1 MHSSPWSPA
10 RTFGLFLAVT
20 LGSGVAD
27 VVAAQSTTRLTTLYA
42 VPVSAEAGPVRLVA
56 HATRAAPLVSG
67 TALIWTEAI
76 VPVADPVVERDAVL
90 PRPAALAEAAVTEI
104 ELGAAAPNPSRDRAR
119 VPYALPEAGRVH
131 LAVFDALGR
140 RVAVLVDGPQ
150 SAGRHTAALPTD
162 RLAPGLYHVRLVAG
176 ETVHATRLTVVR

>member
-42 VPVSAEAGPVRLVA
+42 VPVPAEAGPVRLVA
-56 HATRAAPLVSG
+56 HATRAAPLISG

-76 VPVADPVVERDAVL
+76 VPVANPVVERDAVL
-90 PRPAALAEAAVTEI
+90 PRP
-104 ELGAAAPNPSRDRAR
+104 AAPNPSRDRAR

-162 RLAPGLYHVRLVAG
+162 RLAPGLYHVRLVAD